1 MTGQQR
7 RSRQRK
13 PEIDPVRHHK
23 DWLALVEVT
32 GPFLSLPVLRE
43 HWTTLDSLDGD
54 EREQLRRAH
63 ARWQADSGRDE
74 WIDYLLREL
83 LEWDSALYFPHV
95 DDVDRILLDFAV
107 EKPEHDATLVP
118 DFLLVDPS
126 APTRGTD
133 GAGLEDGPAIK
144 PSEVRLLGM
153 VCPPGAHPTARIP
166 DSTWAATPVDRLAQ
180 LCRFRGVELGLVT
193 DGRWW
198 VLVWAPKGGVTSHVV
213 FDAVGWAEA
222 ADRDVVRAFRSF
234 LRRSRFFSV
243 PENQQ
248 LPALL
253 KASEDSQ
260 EDLTDALGVQVRQ
273 AVELLVTA
281 IGRADVKD
289 RADGR
294 RGLGNVS
301 AHEVYR
307 GAVSVMMR
315 VVFLLFAEERK
326 LLPSDNE
333 LYAQAYSAARLGAE
347 LQQRAQEGSED
358 ELENSTAA
366 WHRLLALFTAVHDGV
381 EHPRLSM
388 TAHDGSL
395 FDPDAYLWMP
405 KSIDD
410 RTVLHMLRA
419 VQYVDVG
426 RGKNRERRTL
436 SFRQLDVEQIGY
448 VYEGLL
454 SFEGF
459 RASEVVVGLIGKAG
473 LEEEVPLSELEKIPA
488 PELAARL
495 ATQYKSSGI
504 GTVKALEKAL
514 APIGPGEREEVRKK
528 YLAVTDRNYELA
540 ERLLPFH
547 GIIRTDLRD
556 LPVVILESAL
566 YVTESQLRKNSGTHY
581 TPRKLAEEVV
591 EHALEPLLYHAGPL
605 QTADK
610 TQWTHKTAA
619 EILELKVADIAM
631 GSAAFLVAAARYLGQ
646 ALVSAWGREGT
657 VVLSP
662 QDETAPRD
670 ADEDPTVVEA
680 RRQIIE
686 HCLYGVDINP
696 MAVEMAKLSLWLVS
710 MDAKRPFT
718 FLDDRLIAGD
728 SLLGVTSVEQIEY
741 LHLDP
746 KKARELRKDM
756 LPFMDDVQSI
766 VAAAAEAR
774 RKINEIDLGNDPIAA
789 LEQKRAL
796 LEEASM
802 HTGRLERF
810 ADLTVGHALAG
821 VRKNSSGAPPVLS
834 KEALFERAVVLAGYV
849 AKGEEFAARETA
861 KEWLATDQ
869 PVEAVAARMW
879 RRPVHWP
886 LEFPEV
892 FGKEGGFDAVIGNPP
907 FLGGWKQNE
916 SFGVAYREFLVEHVA
931 NGVRGVRG
939 TADVVAYFVLTAH
952 KVLMPEGHFGIIATN
967 SLAQSDT
974 ASVGLRQLTE
984 SGLDIRRAVKS
995 RPWPSRSAALEY
1007 CAVWASKSQLDL
1019 GVPRVCD
1026 GQFVQAIGPGLEA
1039 ESRGSSVG
1047 EPLRLAGSSGL
1058 CIQGVNVRGIGFAL
1072 SSDDVR
1078 EIVSMEPYSERVLFP
1093 FLNGKDLNSRA
1104 DVSASRWV
1112 INFFDWPE
1120 VEARRYGLCF
1130 SRVERLVKPE
1140 RMSNKVKSRREKW
1153 WQYAEFRRGLYD
1165 ALRGRDQVIAITS
1178 VSSTVMPAIVR
1189 ADQVFSHATY
1199 IFASSDPALLALLSS
1214 SPHYWWAVAWS
1225 SSMKSDLRYTGWVF
1239 DTFPQASFEQHLR
1252 DAGTRLDAY
1261 RRDVMIAR
1269 QSGLTKTYNLV
1280 FDPTVHDEDI
1290 VELRRIHKAI
1300 DEATVRAYGW
1310 DDLLDTLDHGFH
1322 PAGRDLRYTMGPAAQ
1337 REILDRLLELNH
1349 ERYAEEVAQGLHD
1362 KKKGARKPKVQQ
1374 QDKPE
1379 GLF

>member
-1 MTGQQR
+1 MTGR
-7 RSRQRK
+7 ARK

-43 HWTTLDSLDGD
+43 HWPTLDSLAGD

-63 ARWQADSGRDE
+63 ARWQAESGRDE
-74 WIDYLLREL
+74 WIEYLLRDL
-83 LEWDSALYFPHV
+83 LEWDSALYFPRG
-95 DDVDRILLDFAV
+95 DSQILRDLAV

-118 DFLLVDPS
+118 DFLLVDPA

-153 VCPPGAHPTARIP
+153 VCPPGAHPTARIS

-180 LCRFRGVELGLVT
+180 LCRYHGVELGLVT

-289 RADGR
+289 RADGK
-294 RGLGNVS
+294 RGIGNVT

-454 SFEGF
+454 SYEGF
-459 RASEVVVGLIGKAG
+459 RASEVVVGLIGKPG

-488 PELAARL
+488 AELAARL
-495 ATQYKSSGI
+495 AEKYKSSGI

-528 YLAVTDRNYELA
+528 YLAVTDRDYELA

-566 YVTESQLRKNSGTHY
+566 YVTESQLRKNTGTHY

-591 EHALEPLLYHAGPL
+591 EHALEPLLYHVGPL

-610 TQWTHKTAA
+610 TRWTHKSAA

-774 RKINEIDLGNDPIAA
+774 RRINEIDMGQDPIAA

-796 LEEASM
+796 LEEALMQTS
-802 HTGRLERF
+802 RLERF

-821 VRKNSSGAPPVLS
+821 ARKTSPGKPPVLS
-834 KEALFERAVVLAGYV
+834 KEALYEQAVTLAQHV
-849 AKGEEFAARETA
+849 AEGEEFAARQVA
-861 KEWLATDQ
+861 IEWLETEQ
-869 PVEAVAARMW
+869 PAEAVAAGL
-879 RRPVHWP
+879 RRDPMHWP
-886 LEFPEV
+886 LRFPEA
-892 FGKEGGFDAVIGNPP
+892 FQGGGFDAVIGNPP
-907 FLGGWKQNE
+907 FLGGKKI
-916 SFGVAYREFLVEHVA
+916 SGSHGSAYREYLVASVGD
-931 NGVRGVRG
+931 GVKGN
-939 TADVVAYFVLTAH
+939 ADLVAYFALRSHAIVNEFGQ
-952 KVLMPEGHFGIIATN
+952 VGIIATN
-967 SLAQSDT
+967 TLAQGDT
-974 ASVGLRQLTE
+974 REVGLDRIAA
-984 SGLDIRRAVKS
+984 SASIRRAIKS
-995 RPWPSRSAALEY
+995 SPWPSRSAALEF
-1007 CAVWASKSQLDL
+1007 CAVWTSAQAVAR
-1019 GVPRVCD
+1019 GVSVWVD
-1026 GQFVQAIGPGLEA
+1026 GAEVEKINSLLEPGRRADGHPVRLH
-1039 ESRGSSVG
+1039 SNFGSSYI
-1047 EPLRLAGSSGL
+1047 GSYALGSGFL
-1058 CIQGVNVRGIGFAL
+1058 MTEADSKRML
-1072 SSDDVR
+1072 SGDRKNAEV
-1078 EIVSMEPYSERVLFP
+1078 IKP
-1093 FLNGKDLNSRA
+1093 FLNGDDLNSTPDMA
-1104 DVSASRWV
+1104 ATRWIV
-1112 INFFDWPE
+1112 DFGQRREELAREW
-1120 VEARRYGLCF
+1120 VEPWAWL
-1130 SRVERLVKPE
+1130 EQHLKPE
-1140 RMSNKVKSRREKW
+1140 RLQKDPVKYPAMVEQWWQFWRPRRE
-1153 WQYAEFRRGLYD
+1153 LYSKIEGFD
-1165 ALRGRDQVIAITS
+1165 RVVAIAL
-1178 VSSTVMPAIVR
+1178 VSKIVMPAFVSTG
-1189 ADQVFSHATY
+1189 QVFSHMLGV
-1199 IFASSDPALLALLSS
+1199 FVSSDPAMLSLLSGS
-1214 SPHYWWAVAWS
+1214 SHYWWAAS
-1225 SSMKSDLRYTGWVF
+1225 RASTLETRIRYTPSDVF
-1239 DTFPQASFEQHLR
+1239 ETFPLCELTHEMR
-1252 DAGTRLDAY
+1252 DLGDGLDTY
-1261 RRDVMIAR
+1261 RRDVMLAR
-1269 QSGLTKTYNLV
+1269 QTGLTKTYNLV

-1290 VELRRIHKAI
+1290 QELRRIHKVI

-1310 DDLLDTLDHGFH
+1310 DDLLDKLDHGFH
-1322 PAGRDLRYTMGPAAQ
+1322 PAGRDLRYTIGPAAQ

-1362 KKKGARKPKVQQ
+1362 KKKGAKKPKVQQ

>member
-1 MTGQQR
+1 MTGR
-7 RSRQRK
+7 ARK

-43 HWTTLDSLDGD
+43 HWPTLDSLDGD

-63 ARWQADSGRDE
+63 ARWQTGSGRDE
-74 WIDYLLREL
+74 WISYLLRDL
-83 LEWDSALYFPHV
+83 LEWDSALYFPGGESQ
-95 DDVDRILLDFAV
+95 ILQDFAV
-107 EKPEHDATLVP
+107 EKPEHDATLIP

-126 APTRGTD
+126 AVGEP
-133 GAGLEDGPAIK
+133 IK

-180 LCRFRGVELGLVT
+180 LCRFHGVELGLVT

-289 RADGR
+289 RADGK
-294 RGLGNVS
+294 RGIGNVS

-419 VQYVDVG
+419 VQYVVVG
-426 RGKNRERRTL
+426 RGKNQEPRTL

-454 SFEGF
+454 SYEGF

-488 PELAARL
+488 SELAARL
-495 ATQYKSSGI
+495 AEKYKSSGI

-528 YLAVTDRNYELA
+528 YLAVTDRDYELA

-547 GIIRTDLRD
+547 GIIRTDLRN

-566 YVTESQLRKNSGTHY
+566 YVTESQLRKNTGTHY

-591 EHALEPLLYHAGPL
+591 EHALEPLLYRVGPL

-662 QDETAPRD
+662 QDDTAPRD

-746 KKARELRKDM
+746 NKARELRKDM

-774 RKINEIDLGNDPIAA
+774 RKISEIDMRKDPIAA

-796 LEEASM
+796 LAEASM

-810 ADLTVGHALAG
+810 ADLTMGHALAG
-821 VRKNSSGAPPVLS
+821 SRKNLPGRPPVMS
-834 KEALFERAVVLAGYV
+834 KEALYEEAVMLAGHV
-849 AKGEEFAARETA
+849 AEGEEFAARDAA
-861 KEWLATDQ
+861 KRWLATDQ
-869 PVEAVAARMW
+869 PADAVATGMLRA
-879 RRPVHWP
+879 PVHWP
-886 LEFPEV
+886 LEFPDV
-892 FGKEGGFDAVIGNPP
+892 FEAGGFDAVVGNPP
-907 FLGGWKQNE
+907 YLGGKKI
-916 SFGVAYREFLVEHVA
+916 SGSYGSAYREYL
-931 NGVRGVRG
+931 
-939 TADVVAYFVLTAH
+939 ADAIGGKAKGNADLVAYFEIRAH
-952 KVLMPEGHFGIIATN
+952 RLLSEVGQVGIVATN
-967 SLAQSDT
+967 TLAQGDT
-974 ASVGLRQLTE
+974 REVGLDQLVAE
-984 SGLDIRRAVKS
+984 GVCIRAAVKS
-995 RPWPSRSAALEY
+995 KPWPSRSAALEY
-1007 CAVWASKSQLDL
+1007 CGVWTSRLALSADVPCVLDGGAVPGITTGLERVSRTSGNPYRLASNIGVCFQGSLVLGSGFLLRHDEALDL
-1019 GVPRVCD
+1019 MASDPR
-1026 GQFVQAIGPGLEA
+1026 
-1039 ESRGSSVG
+1039 SS
-1047 EPLRLAGSSGL
+1047 E
-1058 CIQGVNVRGIGFAL
+1058 
-1072 SSDDVR
+1072 
-1078 EIVSMEPYSERVLFP
+1078 VLQP
-1093 FLNGKDLNSRA
+1093 ILNGEELNSRPDLLA
-1104 DVSASRWV
+1104 DRWV
-1112 INFFDWPE
+1112 INFGEMSENRSRGWPAVWQVAE
-1120 VEARRYGLCF
+1120 QR
-1130 SRVERLVKPE
+1130 VKPE
-1140 RMSNKVKSRREKW
+1140 RALKDPVKYPRMVNEW
-1153 WQYAEFRRGLYD
+1153 WQFWRPRRDLYSAISGL
-1165 ALRGRDQVIAITS
+1165 ARVIALTL
-1178 VSSTVMPAIVR
+1178 VSRTAMPVMVR
-1189 ADQVFSHATY
+1189 ADQTFSHA
-1199 IFASSDPALLALLSS
+1199 IGVFASEDPALLTLLSS
-1214 SPHYWWAVAWS
+1214 APHYCWAVARS
-1225 SSMKSDLRYTGWVF
+1225 SSMKSDLRYVPTDVF
-1239 DTFPQASFEQHLR
+1239 ETIALPVLTQEMR
-1252 DAGTRLDAY
+1252 DLGNRLDAY
-1261 RRDVMIAR
+1261 RCDAMISR
-1269 QSGLTKTYNLV
+1269 QAGLTKTYKLV

-1290 VELRRIHKAI
+1290 VELRRFHKAI

-1310 DDLLDTLDHGFH
+1310 DDLLDQLDHGFH
-1322 PAGRDLRYTMGPAAQ
+1322 PAGRDLRYTIGPAAQ

-1362 KKKGARKPKVQQ
+1362 KKKGARKPKTTQ

>member
-7 RSRQRK
+7 RFGQRK

-43 HWTTLDSLDGD
+43 HWPTLDSLVGD
-54 EREQLRRAH
+54 EREHLRRAH

-74 WIDYLLREL
+74 WIEYLLRDL
-83 LEWDSALYFPHV
+83 LEWDSALHFPRDIPRGDSQV
-95 DDVDRILLDFAV
+95 LRDLAV
-107 EKPEHDATLVP
+107 EKPEHDATLAP

-126 APTRGTD
+126 VAD
-133 GAGLEDGPAIK
+133 DSIK

-180 LCRFRGVELGLVT
+180 LCRFHGVELGLVT

-198 VLVWAPKGGVTSHVV
+198 VLVWAPKGGVSSHVV

-243 PENQQ
+243 PEKEQ

-289 RADGR
+289 RADGK

-419 VQYVDVG
+419 VQYVVVG

-454 SFEGF
+454 SYEGF

-473 LEEEVPLSELEKIPA
+473 LEAEVPLSELERIPEA
-488 PELAARL
+488 ELAARL
-495 ATQYKSSGI
+495 ATHYNSSGI

-528 YLAVTDRNYELA
+528 YLAVTDRDYELV

-566 YVTESQLRKNSGTHY
+566 YVTESALRKNTGTHY

-591 EHALEPLLYHAGPL
+591 EHALEPLLYHVGPL

-662 QDETAPRD
+662 QDDTAPRD

-746 KKARELRKDM
+746 KKARELREDM
-756 LPFMDDVQSI
+756 LPFMDDVQSV

-774 RKINEIDLGNDPIAA
+774 RKINEIDLGKDPIAA

-796 LEEASM
+796 LAEASM

-810 ADLTVGHALAG
+810 ADLAVGHALAG
-821 VRKNSSGAPPVLS
+821 SRKNSPGTPPVMS
-834 KEALFERAVVLAGYV
+834 KEALYEQAVTLAGHV
-849 AKGEEFAARETA
+849 AEGEEFAARETA
-861 KEWLATDQ
+861 KEWLNTDL
-869 PVEAVAARMW
+869 PAGMTAAAMERE
-879 RRPVHWP
+879 PVHWP
-886 LEFPEV
+886 LTFPEV
-892 FGKEGGFDAVIGNPP
+892 FESGGFDGVVGNPP
-907 FLGGWKQNE
+907 FLGGTKITGA
-916 SFGVAYREFLVEHVA
+916 FGTAYREQLVDA
-931 NGVRGVRG
+931 IGGAARGS
-939 TADVVAYFVLTAH
+939 ADLVAYFLLRSAQVSGPHSQTGL
-952 KVLMPEGHFGIIATN
+952 LATN
-967 SLAQSDT
+967 TLAQGDT
-974 ASVGLRQLTE
+974 REVGLDRLV
-984 SGLDIRRAVKS
+984 SGGSEIRRAVKS

-1007 CAVWASKSQLDL
+1007 CVVWLSRALVAEEAERILDGVSQSN
-1019 GVPRVCD
+1019 
-1026 GQFVQAIGPGLEA
+1026 IGPGL
-1039 ESRGSSVG
+1039 
-1047 EPLRLAGSSGL
+1047 SG
-1058 CIQGVNVRGIGFAL
+1058 
-1072 SSDDVR
+1072 
-1078 EIVSMEPYSERVLFP
+1078 SERRVGQPARLVANEKVAHIGTYVLGAGFVVSPEQARTWIDTDGRNSKVLFRMV
-1093 FLNGKDLNSRA
+1093 NGQDLNSTP
-1104 DVSASRWV
+1104 DCSGTRWV
-1112 INFFDWPE
+1112 ISFAGMSFEEASGYQDCFDH
-1120 VEARRYGLCF
+1120 
-1130 SRVERLVKPE
+1130 VERYVKPE
-1140 RMSNKVKSRREKW
+1140 RALNRDPKLARTWWTHKRPTLDMYRAISSKRRTIVLA
-1153 WQYAEFRRGLYD
+1153 Q
-1165 ALRGRDQVIAITS
+1165 
-1178 VSSTVMPAIVR
+1178 VSSTVMPVMVSTGPI
-1189 ADQVFSHATY
+1189 FSHKTVVFPADD
-1199 IFASSDPALLALLSS
+1199 FAELSFLSS
-1214 SPHYWWAVAWS
+1214 AAHYWWTVRYSGTMKADISYSPSDVVATLARPMPS
-1225 SSMKSDLRYTGWVF
+1225 PEMRLLG
-1239 DTFPQASFEQHLR
+1239 E
-1252 DAGTRLDAY
+1252 RLDSY
-1261 RRDVMIAR
+1261 RRDVMLAR
-1269 QSGLTKTYNLV
+1269 RSGLTKTYNLV
-1280 FDPTVHDEDI
+1280 FDPTIQDEDI

-1310 DDLLDTLDHGFH
+1310 DDLLDKLDHGFY
-1322 PAGRDLRYTMGPAAQ
+1322 PAGRDLRYTIGPVAQ
-1337 REILDRLLELNH
+1337 RELLDRLLELNH
-1349 ERYAEEVAQGLHD
+1349 ERYVEEVAQGLHD
-1362 KKKGARKPKVQQ
+1362 KKKGVKKPNVQP